1 MKKILSLAL
10 MVALAASLFA
20 QQSDDPVLFEIN
32 GKPIRQSE
40 FMSEFRRSHGLDP
53 KAAPTACT
61 YEKRQ
66 ALEEYAELFVNFRT
80 KLEDA
85 YALGLDTTPA
95 LVKELK
101 GYRDELAAPYL
112 IDSATMQRILRE
124 AYDRNHYTL
133 HAAHILVRVSK
144 NASPDDTLAAYNKA
158 MEYYNRVINGEDFFL
173 VAYEA
178 NKIRLIQ
185 EGVPP
190 DDPRHKDHG
199 DLGNFTVFD
208 MVYPFES
215 AAYSLE
221 PGQISLPV
229 RSNYGYH
236 IIKLITKSRFYG
248 RCSFQHIWCASN
260 NNPEQA
266 QNRINDAL
274 NHLKEGEPFATV
286 CLNYSDDNTTVH
298 NGGFVADARA
308 QQLPPEYVDVLSRL
322 KPGEISAP
330 FQTSYGWHILL
341 LNSKDSIPP
350 FEDMVPNY
358 KQRLARDQRSAE
370 PRKSFIQRS
379 KERYLFSDYTKMFLK
394 PARRGDKADRKPLA
408 DLDQCVA
415 ALAPEVFNRVWIFN
429 DSLISDYRPL
439 FSIGDSSYNAVDF
452 LRWVE
457 ANQHVVR
464 PHDMKVYVQNRYN
477 DFIDEMV
484 YRYADSRLEEE
495 NPDFRDLVN
504 EYRNGLMIFS
514 YNDQMVWSKSVTDTA
529 GFLDFYNRSSQSR
542 SIDNEADAPYF
553 WNTRADVTLVTV
565 DDSAFIKPSKVVS
578 LLQKATKKHWNRGQI
593 SDRLHDAARKDASLR
608 VENQRLEENAQQ
620 LLKSG
625 CFRPGIYTVALPKGY
640 QVIRVD
646 NVINPSLKS
655 ATEARGYYLND
666 YQALLDSQLIERL
679 RKKYNVVIHQDV
691 LDAIT
696 Y

>member
-10 MVALAASLFA
+10 MVALVASVAA
-20 QQSDDPVLFEIN
+20 QRSDDPVLFEIN

-40 FMSEFRRSHGLDP
+40 FMNEFRSSHGLDP

-85 YALGLDTTPA
+85 YAMGLDTTPT

-124 AYDRNHYTL
+124 AYERNHYVL

-144 NASPDDTLAAYNKA
+144 NATPDDTLAAYNKA
-158 MEYYNRVINGEDFFL
+158 MEYYNRVTNGEDFFL

-229 RSNYGYH
+229 RSSYGYH
-236 IIKLITKSRFYG
+236 IIKLITKSPFYG
-248 RCSFQHIWCASN
+248 RCSFQHIWCAAN
-260 NNPEQA
+260 NNPDQA
-266 QNRINDAL
+266 KNRINDAL
-274 NHLKEGEPFATV
+274 NHLKEGESFATV

-298 NGGFVADARA
+298 NAGYVTDVRA

-322 KPGEISAP
+322 APGQISAP

-341 LNSKDSIPP
+341 LNNKDSIPP

-379 KERYLFSDYTKMFLK
+379 KERYILSDFTKMYPK
-394 PARRGDKADRKPLA
+394 PTRRGKKVDSKPLA
-408 DLDQCVA
+408 SLDECVSA
-415 ALAPEVFNRVWIFN
+415 VTPEVFNRIWSFN
-429 DSLISDYRPL
+429 DSLITDYRPL

-457 ANQHVVR
+457 ANQHVAR
-464 PHDMKVYVQNRYN
+464 PHDMKIYIQNRYN

-484 YRYADSRLEEE
+484 YRYADARLEDE
-495 NPDFRDLVN
+495 NPDFRALVD

-514 YNDQMVWSKSVTDTA
+514 YNDQMVWSKSIVDTA
-529 GFLDFYNRSSQSR
+529 GFIEFYNRASKSH

-565 DDSAFIKPSKVVS
+565 DDSAFIKPSKVVN
-578 LLQKATKKHWNRGQI
+578 LILKASKKQWNKGQLT
-593 SDRLHDAARKDASLR
+593 DKLRDAARKDATLR
-608 VENQRLEENAQQ
+608 VENQRLEQEHQS

-625 CFRPGIYTVALPKGY
+625 WFRPGVYTVPLPKGY

-646 NVINPSLKS
+646 NVINPTLKS
-655 ATEARGYYLND
+655 AAEARGYYLND
-666 YQALLDSQLIERL
+666 YQSFLDKQLIGQL